1 MKRLAFAL
9 AFCLPILSTM
19 TACTNPSGSGASST
33 ATQPIE
39 SQGGGIT
46 DPVQPVC
53 AASTASRRV
62 AALLDQ
68 GSYNAADGL
77 FNKLLNDHP
86 EDARL
91 HVEYVRYLLLSSD
104 LAYSG
109 NIDSPILRDGRYWAA
124 KVAEEAGKRATQLDP
139 SCKEQL
145 ADVIHTTLLSRIG
158 QALDNNKGIIGEPGS
173 FFYPRPNAAAME
185 TGFASSMINLGW
197 LALEVSPGHSGSFL
211 DRYRQRMEQAIAKGK
226 VATAAMLGN
235 LLGDLEKG
243 DLSGDLD
250 FAYACDAF
258 ARALANFQPS
268 QDSDWIAHTI
278 HIFQDIFKPDL
289 QKAGSASGPEPLIRL
304 RQELRS
310 RGYTLVA
317 ESSSAYGLPEGPTG
331 TAPGQP

>member
-1 MKRLAFAL
+1 MKRPAL
-9 AFCLPILSTM
+9 ALALCLPILSTM
-19 TACTNPSGSGASST
+19 TACTNPPGSGAGST
-33 ATQPIE
+33 ATQPVR
-39 SQGGGIT
+39 GRGGILT
-46 DPVQPVC
+46 DPLRTVC
-53 AASTASRRV
+53 APSTASRRV

-77 FNKLLNDHP
+77 FNKLLSDHP
-86 EDARL
+86 EDGRL

-104 LAYSG
+104 LANSG
-109 NIDSPILRDGRYWAA
+109 FIDSAILRDGRYWASH
-124 KVAEEAGKRATQLDP
+124 VAEEAGKRATQLDA
-139 SCKEQL
+139 SCRDQL

-158 QALDNNKGIIGEPGS
+158 QSLDQNRGIIGEPGS

-197 LALEVSPGHSGSFL
+197 LALEVSPGRSGTFL
-211 DRYRQRMEQAIAKGK
+211 NRYRELMEKAITKGK

-243 DLSGDLD
+243 DTSGDLD

-258 ARALANFQPS
+258 ARSLAYFQPS
-268 QDSDWIAHTI
+268 QDADWIAHTI
-278 HIFQDIFKPDL
+278 HIFQDIFEPDL
-289 QKAGSASGPEPLIRL
+289 QKAGSTSGPEALIRL
-304 RQELRS
+304 RQELHS

-317 ESSSAYGLPEGPTG
+317 GSGSAYGLPEGPTG

>member
-9 AFCLPILSTM
+9 ALGPLILSSM
-19 TACTNPSGSGASST
+19 TACTNPSGTGAIST
-33 ATQPIE
+33 ATPPIQD
-39 SQGGGIT
+39 QGGIIA
-46 DPVQPVC
+46 DPVLSVC
-53 AASTASRRV
+53 ATSAASRRV

-68 GSYNAADGL
+68 GSYNTATGL
-77 FNKLLNDHP
+77 FHKLLSDHP

-109 NIDSPILRDGRYWAA
+109 NIDTPILRDGRYWAA
-124 KVAEEAGKRATQLDP
+124 GVAQEAGKRATQLDP
-139 SCKEQL
+139 DCRDQL
-145 ADVIHTTLLSRIG
+145 ADAIHTTLLSRIG
-158 QALDNNKGIIGEPGS
+158 QALDKNKGIIGEPGG

-197 LALEVSPGHSGSFL
+197 LALEVSPRRSRSFL

-258 ARALANFQPS
+258 ARSLANFQPS

-289 QKAGSASGPEPLIRL
+289 QQAGPASGPEPLIRL
-304 RQELRS
+304 RQELHS
-310 RGYTLVA
+310 RGYTLLA
-317 ESSSAYGLPEGPTG
+317 NSGPDYGLPEGPTG